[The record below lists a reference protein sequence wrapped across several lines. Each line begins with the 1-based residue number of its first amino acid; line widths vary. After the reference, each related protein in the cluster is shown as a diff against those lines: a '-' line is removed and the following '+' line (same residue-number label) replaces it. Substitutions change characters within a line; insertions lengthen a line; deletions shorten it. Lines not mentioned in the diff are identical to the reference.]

1 MLAKWDK
8 IMTKSKQQFF
18 SVNKPPESQVKTLER
33 DHFMSQEGTCE
44 EEKTSYITDTQ
55 NVELQ
60 V

>member
-1 MLAKWDK
+1 
-8 IMTKSKQQFF
+8 MTKSKQQFF

-44 EEKTSYITDTQ
+44 EEKTSYITDMQ